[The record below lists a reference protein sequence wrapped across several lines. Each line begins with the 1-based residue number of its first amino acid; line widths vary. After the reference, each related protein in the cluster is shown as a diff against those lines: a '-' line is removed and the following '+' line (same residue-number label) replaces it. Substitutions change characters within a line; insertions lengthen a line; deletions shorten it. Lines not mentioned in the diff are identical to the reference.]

1 MRAEIAERQRAEDRV
16 DDRVEQ
22 HIGIGVTGKP
32 AFVRDRDPADH
43 KRATFDQCVDTGK
56 STARIRKDI
65 AEAQKVQASG
75 TPTFFVGLTDSNG
88 TQVKGARLVGAQP
101 YQTFKDAIDRLL
113 SSPK

>member
-1 MRAEIAERQRAEDRV
+1 MEASTDYPNVIRGDGYA
-16 DDRVEQ
+16 
-22 HIGIGVTGKP
+22 IGDLDALGEGPGFRKVRKGLDVT
-32 AFVRDRDPADH
+32 A
-43 KRATFDQCVDTGK
+43 FDQCVDTGK

-101 YQTFKDAIDRLL
+101 YQTFKEAIDRLL
-113 SSPK
+113 SPPK